1 MRNYVKKGLIATA
14 AIAITAA
21 VSVPSMAQMKQPT
34 PEERANHAVD
44 TRQSVFKLLA
54 FNMGPLGG
62 MLRNLT
68 PFDAATAK
76 TNGENIEALG
86 KMIPA
91 VFTMD
96 TREFKVKTEALD
108 RIWGAKATFDGKAN
122 DLVMAA
128 QALVKA
134 ADSGDEGATK
144 AAMAGVGKACGS
156 CHDDFRQDTK

>member
-1 MRNYVKKGLIATA
+1 MKKVIKKGLIATA
-14 AIAITAA
+14 AVAITVA
-21 VSVPSMAQMKQPT
+21 SSSIPSMAQKAPT
-34 PEERANHAVD
+34 PEDRAKNAVEV
-44 TRQSVFKLLA
+44 RQSLFKLLG

-76 TNGENIEALG
+76 TNGENIEALA

-91 VFTMD
+91 VFAMD

-108 RIWGAKATFDGKAN
+108 RIWGAKANFDGKAK
-122 DLVMAA
+122 DLEKAA
-128 QALVKA
+128 QALVMA
-134 ADSGDEGATK
+134 ADGGNEGATK